1 MQWLRDAL
9 TLVKG
14 RPRDQGETSQ
24 CDTLTFEE
32 ICNTLNTDN
41 RMTGLQTIFNSK
53 SNLHGVPATVNMV
66 KKTLVSMS
74 PIMLRKRKGS
84 KAKDGEALDESS
96 DQKRK
101 SVQSEQ
107 GQPCASNVSRSL
119 APTGQRLTFS
129 LPQVSC
135 QVPRRGPK
143 CR

>member
-84 KAKDGEALDESS
+84 KAKDGEAWMKAQIKNANQYNPNKANRAL
-96 DQKRK
+96 Q
-101 SVQSEQ
+101 
-107 GQPCASNVSRSL
+107 
-119 APTGQRLTFS
+119 T
-129 LPQVSC
+129 
-135 QVPRRGPK
+135 
-143 CR
+143 